1 MLFTSL
7 GFRTALLGC
16 SRQNLNLYLLTY
28 PWSRQKSMVFPMAPH
43 HLECV
48 LMWEVVSVMWW
59 RCVVS
64 LWASEYNSATSR
76 SYGDVNI
83 YACCCRRGE
92 SIFKGIRFTRVSL
105 IREKCKFQRE
115 DLIIRR
121 TYKPIY
127 TVVKN
132 PK

>member
-1 MLFTSL
+1 
-7 GFRTALLGC
+7 
-16 SRQNLNLYLLTY
+16 
-28 PWSRQKSMVFPMAPH
+28 
-43 HLECV
+43 
-48 LMWEVVSVMWW
+48 MWW

-127 TVVKN
+127 TVAAAARFFAACFLFGMLLFEVIAFYSGMVYW
-132 PK
+132 

>member
-1 MLFTSL
+1 M
-7 GFRTALLGC
+7 
-16 SRQNLNLYLLTY
+16 
-28 PWSRQKSMVFPMAPH
+28 
-43 HLECV
+43 
-48 LMWEVVSVMWW
+48 
-59 RCVVS
+59 S
-64 LWASEYNSATSR
+64 LWTSEYNSATRR

-127 TVVKN
+127 TVVNVLIERKYN
-132 PK
+132 FLYLDSSTI